1 MEIVACVEVLV
12 SHWVGE
18 QVSERS
24 FIGVLGTQME
34 KQLKEML
41 LGTCV
46 RVVSI
51 RLQYTVL
58 CSLNPPKLHTM
69 DRSGVFDP

>member
-1 MEIVACVEVLV
+1 MLTTHSTYREVEIVASVEVLM

-34 KQLKEML
+34 KQLKEMFL
-41 LGTCV
+41 CV
-46 RVVSI
+46 W
-51 RLQYTVL
+51 
-58 CSLNPPKLHTM
+58 
-69 DRSGVFDP
+69 